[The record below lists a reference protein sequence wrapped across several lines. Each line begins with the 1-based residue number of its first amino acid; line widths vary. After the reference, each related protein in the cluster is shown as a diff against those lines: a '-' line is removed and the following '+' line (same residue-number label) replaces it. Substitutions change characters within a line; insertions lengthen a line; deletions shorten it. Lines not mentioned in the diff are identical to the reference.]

1 MTPLAAR
8 SLDAFPNWL
17 RSLGQD
23 ALKLAAIVENRSL
36 PEGARRASALALNYL
51 FKSLDLIPDG
61 LEDLGFVDDAFVFR
75 VAAASASGDD
85 AQSDTSGTLARL
97 ADEIGLVREF
107 MSDVYPR
114 LESYVGGL
122 GEASARGRGV
132 QDVLSNDDALAD
144 FVRDVKQWAEGYQPP
159 AFARDEKNLVKLKS
173 FLTARL
179 K

>member
-23 ALKLAAIVENRSL
+23 ARNLAAVVEDRAL
-36 PEGARRASALALNYL
+36 PAGARRSAALALNYL
-51 FKSLDLIPDG
+51 FKSLDLVPDG

-75 VAAASASGDD
+75 VAAASASPDEQ
-85 AQSDTSGTLARL
+85 QSDPSGTLARL
-97 ADEIGLVREF
+97 AEEIGLVREF

-114 LESYVGGL
+114 LEGYVAGL
-122 GEASARGRGV
+122 ADASSRGRSV
-132 QDVLSNDDALAD
+132 SEVLSDDAVLAE
-144 FVRDVKQWAEGYQPP
+144 FVRDAKQWADGYQPP
-159 AFARDEKNLVKLKS
+159 SFARDEKNLVKLKA
-173 FLTARL
+173 FLAARL

>member
-23 ALKLAAIVENRSL
+23 ARQLAAVVEGREL
-36 PEGARRASALALNYL
+36 PSGSRRAAALALNYL

-61 LEDLGFVDDAFVFR
+61 LEDLGFIDDAFVFR
-75 VAAASASGDD
+75 VAAASASPDE
-85 AQSDTSGTLARL
+85 QSADPSGTLARL
-97 ADEIGLVREF
+97 ADEVGLVREF

-114 LESYVGGL
+114 LEAYVAGL
-122 GEASARGRGV
+122 ADASARGRSV
-132 QDVLSNDDALAD
+132 AEVLSDDGALGD
-144 FVRDVKQWAEGYQPP
+144 FVRDVKQWADGYEPP